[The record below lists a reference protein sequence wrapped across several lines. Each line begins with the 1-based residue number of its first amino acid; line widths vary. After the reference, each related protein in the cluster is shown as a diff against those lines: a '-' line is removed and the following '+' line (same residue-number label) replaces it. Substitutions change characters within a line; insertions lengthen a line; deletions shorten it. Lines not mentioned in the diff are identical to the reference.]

1 MKRVLLSGLLL
12 LLGAAPATFAQ
23 GAKDV
28 IINEL
33 LVKNRNNYQDDYG
46 HRVSW
51 IELRNAGHSK
61 IDLASCYLVLET
73 NGKNFS
79 YRIPKGDTRTTLAPG
94 GSVVFFCEG
103 SETKGTFHTNF
114 TLTGETSDPATL
126 PGYTPDSVDTQ
137 LPNQLVTLSFLDAN
151 GRDTIDKVTYNLAD
165 QKADISIGRTFA
177 ADGSQDVVFTALT
190 STTPNATNDINPPM
204 PKHEKMRQADPHGF
218 TMTITAVAVVFSA
231 LILLYFAFWALGKI
245 MIRIAKRNKQKAAGV
260 SVAPTEKKKDDGAIV
275 GAEIAAIGMAL
286 KMYQD
291 EMHDIESHV
300 LTINRVA
307 KAYSP
312 WSSKIYGL
320 TQPLHK

>member
-1 MKRVLLSGLLL
+1 MKTNLITKAIFATAAYIFSSTVSPLLAQEADDSQPEYVAGQVNAKTKIKNKNKAKSELKELNMM
-12 LLGAAPATFAQ
+12 GFANTSSTNENSPKEDEDIYFSADEMINDDENQ
-23 GAKDV
+23 TITAVGNVNIMKKNTVV
-28 IINEL
+28 I
-33 LVKNRNNYQDDYG
+33 
-46 HRVSW
+46 
-51 IELRNAGHSK
+51 A
-61 IDLASCYLVLET
+61 
-73 NGKNFS
+73 
-79 YRIPKGDTRTTLAPG
+79 
-94 GSVVFFCEG
+94 
-103 SETKGTFHTNF
+103 
-114 TLTGETSDPATL
+114 
-126 PGYTPDSVDTQ
+126 
-137 LPNQLVTLSFLDAN
+137 
-151 GRDTIDKVTYNLAD
+151 DKVTYNLAD
-165 QKADISIGRTFA
+165 QKADISIGRTFV

>member
-1 MKRVLLSGLLL
+1 
-12 LLGAAPATFAQ
+12 
-23 GAKDV
+23 
-28 IINEL
+28 
-33 LVKNRNNYQDDYG
+33 
-46 HRVSW
+46 
-51 IELRNAGHSK
+51 
-61 IDLASCYLVLET
+61 
-73 NGKNFS
+73 
-79 YRIPKGDTRTTLAPG
+79 
-94 GSVVFFCEG
+94 
-103 SETKGTFHTNF
+103 
-114 TLTGETSDPATL
+114 
-126 PGYTPDSVDTQ
+126 
-137 LPNQLVTLSFLDAN
+137 
-151 GRDTIDKVTYNLAD
+151 
-165 QKADISIGRTFA
+165 
-177 ADGSQDVVFTALT
+177 
-190 STTPNATNDINPPM
+190 M
-204 PKHEKMRQADPHGF
+204 PKHERMRQADPHGF